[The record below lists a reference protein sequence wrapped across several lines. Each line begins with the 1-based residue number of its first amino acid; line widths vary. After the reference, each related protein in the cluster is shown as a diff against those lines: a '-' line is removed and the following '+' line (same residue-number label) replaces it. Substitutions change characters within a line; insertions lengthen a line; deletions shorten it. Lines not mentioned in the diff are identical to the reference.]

1 MQRFSYAIVM
11 VCLGITAQAQADTL
25 LGVYAGADL
34 WQSNNSGRFANNE
47 PMQTFDFKD
56 SSQQAYYVAFEHFVP
71 IVPNVR
77 LQHLAL
83 ETQGGARLGNDL
95 TFAGRGFNAGEQIT
109 SSLTLRSTD
118 YILYYELFD
127 NPLFSFDL
135 GLSAKHLKGDFAV
148 ANTAGTATEK
158 LNQWLPMLYLDTKVS
173 IWATGLDVFVSGSLS
188 AVKDGQL
195 YDAQAGVAYQLI
207 DTLLVDARLKLGF
220 RAMDL
225 RLDSLDNLYADMTF
239 KGVFAGI
246 ELHF

>member
-11 VCLGITAQAQADTL
+11 ACLGISAQAQADTV

-56 SSQQAYYVAFEHFVP
+56 RSQQAYYVAFEHFVP

-77 LQHLAL
+77 LQHLTL
-83 ETQGGARLGNDL
+83 ETQGGARLGNNL
-95 TFAGRGFNAGEQIT
+95 SFAGSSFNAGEQIT

-135 GLSAKHLKGDFAV
+135 GFSAKHLKGDFAV
-148 ANTAGTATEK
+148 ANTESTATEQ

-173 IWATGLDVFVSGSLS
+173 ILATGLEVFASGSLS

-195 YDAQAGVAYQLI
+195 YDAQAGVAYQLV